1 MTQKVSPTKCL
12 KTKKR
17 SETVV
22 KLGDLKNVE
31 SIMMRLVNSE
41 LPIRT
46 AFQLN
51 VMIEDLDDKLS
62 KLEQFRVGL
71 VKKHGTTDNEGNIQV
86 MPDKMNAFTTELK
99 DLMDSDVDFTPIKIP
114 IEVFEDNNIKL
125 TIKDLNSLMKA
136 GFVDQ
141 IE

>member
-1 MTQKVSPTKCL
+1 M
-12 KTKKR
+12 
-17 SETVV
+17 V

-31 SIMMRLVNSE
+31 GIMVRLVNSE

-51 VMIEDLDDKLS
+51 VMVEDLDDKLS
-62 KLEQFRVGL
+62 KLEEFRVGL
-71 VKKHGTTDNEGNIQV
+71 VKKYGNTDDSGNIQV
-86 MPDKMNAFTTELK
+86 SPERMDGFTTELK
-99 DLMDSDVDFTPIKIP
+99 ELMDSDVDFSPVKIP

-136 GFVDQ
+136 GFIDKL
-141 IE
+141 E

>member
-1 MTQKVSPTKCL
+1 M
-12 KTKKR
+12 
-17 SETVV
+17 V

-31 SIMMRLVNSE
+31 GIMVRLVNSE

-62 KLEQFRVGL
+62 KLEKFRIDL
-71 VKKHGTTDNEGNIQV
+71 VTKYGT
-86 MPDKMNAFTTELK
+86 PDKLGNLQVEKENMVKFTNELK
-99 DLMDSDVDFTPIKIP
+99 ELMDSDVDFTPVKIP

-125 TIKDLNSLMKA
+125 TIKDLNSLMTA
-136 GFVDQ
+136 GFIDK

>member
-1 MTQKVSPTKCL
+1 M
-12 KTKKR
+12 
-17 SETVV
+17 V

-31 SIMMRLVNSE
+31 GIMVRLVNSE

-62 KLEQFRVGL
+62 KLEEFRVNL
-71 VKKHGTTDNEGNIQV
+71 VKKHGNTGKDGSIQV
-86 MPDKMNAFTTELK
+86 EPAKMDAFTTELK
-99 DLMDSDVDFTPIKIP
+99 ELMDSDVDFTPVKIP

-125 TIKDLNSLMKA
+125 TIKDLNSLMTA
-136 GFVDQ
+136 GFIDN

>member
-1 MTQKVSPTKCL
+1 M
-12 KTKKR
+12 
-17 SETVV
+17 V

-31 SIMMRLVNSE
+31 QIMVRLVNSE

-62 KLEQFRVGL
+62 KLEKFRIDL
-71 VKKHGTTDNEGNIQV
+71 VTKYGT
-86 MPDKMNAFTTELK
+86 PDKLGNLQVEKENMVKFTNELK
-99 DLMDSDVDFTPIKIP
+99 ELMDSDVDFTPVKIP

-125 TIKDLNSLMKA
+125 TIKDLNSLMTA
-136 GFVDQ
+136 GFIDK

>member
-1 MTQKVSPTKCL
+1 M
-12 KTKKR
+12 
-17 SETVV
+17 V

-31 SIMMRLVNSE
+31 NIMVRLVNSE

-51 VMIEDLDDKLS
+51 VMVEELDKKLQ
-62 KLEQFRVGL
+62 KLEEFRVGL
-71 VKKHGTTDNEGNIQV
+71 VKKHGTTDKEGNIQV
-86 MPDKMNAFTTELK
+86 APDKMDAFTTELK
-99 DLMDSDVDFTPIKIP
+99 ELMDSDVDFTTVKIP
-114 IEVFEDNNIKL
+114 IEVFEENNIKL

-136 GFVDQ
+136 GFIDN

>member
-1 MTQKVSPTKCL
+1 M
-12 KTKKR
+12 
-17 SETVV
+17 V
-22 KLGDLKNVE
+22 KLGDLKSVE
-31 SIMMRLVNSE
+31 QIMVRLVNSE

-62 KLEQFRVGL
+62 KLEKFRIDL
-71 VKKHGTTDNEGNIQV
+71 VSKYGT
-86 MPDKMNAFTTELK
+86 PDKLGNLQVEKENMVKFTNELK
-99 DLMDSDVDFTPIKIP
+99 ELMDSDVDFTPVKIP

-125 TIKDLNSLMKA
+125 TIKDLNSLMTA
-136 GFVDQ
+136 GFIDK

>member
-1 MTQKVSPTKCL
+1 
-12 KTKKR
+12 
-17 SETVV
+17 VV

-31 SIMMRLVNSE
+31 GIMVRLVNSE

-51 VMIEDLDDKLS
+51 VMVEDLDDKLS
-62 KLEQFRVGL
+62 KLEEFRVGL
-71 VKKHGTTDNEGNIQV
+71 VKKYGNTDDSGNIQV
-86 MPDKMNAFTTELK
+86 SPERMDGFTTELK
-99 DLMDSDVDFTPIKIP
+99 ELMDSDVDFSPVKIP

-136 GFVDQ
+136 GFIDKL
-141 IE
+141 E

>member
-1 MTQKVSPTKCL
+1 M
-12 KTKKR
+12 
-17 SETVV
+17 V

-31 SIMMRLVNSE
+31 NIMVRLVNSE

-51 VMIEDLDDKLS
+51 VMVEDLDAKLS
-62 KLEQFRVGL
+62 KLEDFRIGL
-71 VKKHGTTDNEGNIQV
+71 VKKHGKTDKDGNIQV
-86 MPDKMNAFTTELK
+86 PPENMDAFTTELRE
-99 DLMDSDVDFTPIKIP
+99 LMDSDVDFSPVKIP

-136 GFVDQ
+136 GFIDK